1 MTQSPLA
8 WSARITVPAAAVM
21 SFEAVFTDLT
31 DVVSLFEVEESPDG
45 TSLTWCVEGMFADVP
60 PKAEI
65 AARAALVAAAEGL
78 PEPALVVARVPE
90 KDWLTENVAS
100 FPPLTAGRF
109 YIYGD
114 HVTAAP
120 PSGTIP
126 LRINA
131 ATAFGSGEHAS
142 TYGCLLALD
151 GLGRRRVVQR
161 AVAAHGALDMGCGS
175 GILALAMAKL
185 WARGVLAADVDP
197 EAVRVT
203 RVNAARNGVAA
214 AIRALV
220 SEGTGDATV
229 GRNGPYAVI
238 TANILARPLRAMS
251 ATLARLLVPGG
262 YLILAGLLQKQEA
275 LVTTAYRAQGLR
287 LVRRIVRRPWSILV
301 FQRAPRLP
309 AFPFESL
316 GTGP

>member
-1 MTQSPLA
+1 MA
-8 WSARITVPAAAVM
+8 
-21 SFEAVFTDLT
+21 FEAVFTGLT

-45 TSLTWCVEGMFADVP
+45 TSLTWCVEGMFTGAP
-60 PKAEI
+60 PKGEI
-65 AARAALVAAAEGL
+65 AARAAVIAATEGL
-78 PEPALVVARVPE
+78 AEPAVVVARVPE

-100 FPPLTAGRF
+100 FPPLSAGRF

-120 PSGTIP
+120 PAGTIP

-151 GLGRRRVVQR
+151 GLGRRQPVRR
-161 AVAAHGALDMGCGS
+161 AVATHGTLDMGCGS

-203 RVNAARNGVAA
+203 RLNAARNGVGA
-214 AIRALV
+214 AIHAVV

-229 GRNGPYAVI
+229 RSNGPYAVI
-238 TANILARPLRAMS
+238 CANILARPLRAMS
-251 ATLARLLVPGG
+251 APLARLLAPGG
-262 YLILAGLLQKQEA
+262 HLIMAGLLQKQEA

-301 FQRAPRLP
+301 FQRA
-309 AFPFESL
+309 FPFES
-316 GTGP
+316 